1 MTVEQRKIELI
12 NWITNLKNEN
22 LLDRMEELKIDE
34 SKDIPAEILS
44 LLELSSNA
52 DDSELI
58 EHTSVRDL
66 LK

>member
-52 DDSELI
+52 DESELI